1 MLQRLVATIKKIT
14 KCCGSD
20 CQRANALLV
29 HKSGRFVSSSPSLH
43 HYQLTLRQQETTYN
57 MFARTGINTLRASVR
72 TSQVMTQALR
82 TAPTFTS
89 AMSTVTRTTIVRRTF
104 SSSKPT
110 AANHTPVPEPTRVP
124 RPIPMDIGNSPSAA
138 NFFQSS
144 ASSSTAS
151 ASEASSAT
159 SRKFRSYASG
169 GSVFDR
175 YGGPVLNIIIY
186 STAATLLLHLAY
198 HHLALEE
205 YKISSNRKL
214 KDLEEEIS
222 TLKAQRVQHALGG
235 RGEFV

>member
-1 MLQRLVATIKKIT
+1 
-14 KCCGSD
+14 
-20 CQRANALLV
+20 
-29 HKSGRFVSSSPSLH
+29 
-43 HYQLTLRQQETTYN
+43 

-72 TSQVMTQALR
+72 TSQVMTQTLR
-82 TAPTFTS
+82 IAPTYTS
-89 AMSTVTRTTIVRRTF
+89 ATSTVTRATIVRRTF

-110 AANHTPVPEPTRVP
+110 TAKHTHVPEPTRVP

-144 ASSSTAS
+144 ASSSTS
-151 ASEASSAT
+151 ASEASSAAA
-159 SRKFRSYASG
+159 RRFRSYASG
-169 GSVFDR
+169 GSAFDR

-205 YKISSNRKL
+205 YKISSNRRL
-214 KDLEEEIS
+214 KDLEDEIS
-222 TLKAQRVQHALGG
+222 TLKAQRVQHPLGG

>member
-1 MLQRLVATIKKIT
+1 
-14 KCCGSD
+14 
-20 CQRANALLV
+20 
-29 HKSGRFVSSSPSLH
+29 
-43 HYQLTLRQQETTYN
+43 

-72 TSQVMTQALR
+72 TSQVMTQTLR
-82 TAPTFTS
+82 IAPTYTS
-89 AMSTVTRTTIVRRTF
+89 ATSTVTRATIVRRTF

-110 AANHTPVPEPTRVP
+110 TAKHTPVPEPTRVP

-151 ASEASSAT
+151 STSASEASSAAA
-159 SRKFRSYASG
+159 RRFRSYASG
-169 GSVFDR
+169 GSAFDR

-205 YKISSNRKL
+205 YKISSNRRL
-214 KDLEEEIS
+214 KDLEDEIS
-222 TLKAQRVQHALGG
+222 TLKAQRVQHPLGG